1 MKDPRYDKLA
11 DVLLNH
17 STKLQPGEKILI
29 EAIDVPDEI
38 VTTIIQ
44 HVEKAGGLAFATV
57 KRNTILRELYRSGT
71 EDSMKMAGEF
81 EASRMDKMDAYI
93 ALRGSFN
100 VAELSDVPQD
110 KMKLYTAHWWK
121 PVHIDI
127 RVPKTKWVVLRWPHP
142 SMAQQ
147 ANMSTE
153 AFEDFYFDVCTMD
166 YAKMSKAMDPL
177 VDRLLNTDKVH
188 ITGPNTALRF
198 SIKDILVKK
207 ADGERNIPD
216 GEVFTA
222 PVKDS
227 VEGYINYN
235 AKTVYQGSAHENI
248 RFEFEKGKIVKA
260 TADKTEKLNQV
271 LDTDEGARYI
281 GEFALGLNPYITQ
294 PMLDILFDEKIGG
307 SFHFTPGNAYEET
320 DNGNRSEVHWDIV
333 MMQTPEYGGGE
344 IYFDGE
350 LVRKDGLFIPE
361 DLQPLNPKNLKS

>member
-1 MKDPRYDKLA
+1 MTDPRYDDLA
-11 DVLLNH
+11 NVLINH
-17 STKLQPGEKILI
+17 STKLKKGEKILI
-29 EAIDVPDEI
+29 EAIDVPDE
-38 VTTIIQ
+38 VVGTIIRK
-44 HVEKAGGLAFATV
+44 VDEIGALAFITV
-57 KRNTILRELYRSGT
+57 KHNRILRELYST
-71 EDSMKMAGEF
+71 ASEQSMKLAGEF
-81 EASRMDKMDAYI
+81 EAARMEKMDAYI
-93 ALRGSFN
+93 ALRGSYN

-110 KMKLYTAHWWK
+110 KMKLYTANWWK

-147 ANMSTE
+147 ANMSTN
-153 AFEDFYFDVCTMD
+153 AFENFYFDVCTMD
-166 YAKMSKAMDPL
+166 YDKMSKAMDPL
-177 VDRLLNTDKVH
+177 VDRLLNTDNVH
-188 ITGPNTALRF
+188 IKGEKTDLRF

-207 ADGERNIPD
+207 DDGERNIPG

-227 VEGYINYN
+227 VEGHITYN
-235 AKTVYQGSAHENI
+235 TKTIYQGTPYENI
-248 RFEFEKGKIVKA
+248 HFEFEKGKIVKA
-260 TADKTEKLNQV
+260 TADKTEKLNEV

-307 SFHFTPGNAYEET
+307 SFHFTPGSAYEET

-350 LVRKDGLFIPE
+350 LIRKDGLFVPT
-361 DLQPLNPKNLKS
+361 DLQALNPENLK